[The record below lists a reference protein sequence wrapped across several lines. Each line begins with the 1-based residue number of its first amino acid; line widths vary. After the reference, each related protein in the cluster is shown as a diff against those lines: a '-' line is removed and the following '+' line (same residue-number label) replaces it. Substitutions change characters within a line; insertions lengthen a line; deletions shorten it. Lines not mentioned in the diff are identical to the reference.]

1 VKPPGLATN
10 PNSTCPPAGIEEFQP
25 AGLTT
30 IVFPER
36 ETMFAFQ
43 IEETD
48 AGIETPTDQ
57 SLTVAVPVF
66 LSTTAPDNPD
76 PQSLSI
82 RGTATSAARAFV
94 VAKANTKAASKRGE
108 TNFFIVNW
116 TDVSAFPFE
125 SFFVSMWSSDLR
137 V

>member
-1 VKPPGLATN
+1 ML
-10 PNSTCPPAGIEEFQP
+10 
-25 AGLTT
+25 
-30 IVFPER
+30 
-36 ETMFAFQ
+36 AFQ

-57 SLTVAVPVF
+57 SLTAAAPVF

-94 VAKANTKAASKRGE
+94 DATANTKAASKRGE

-116 TDVSAFPFE
+116 TSVSAFPFE